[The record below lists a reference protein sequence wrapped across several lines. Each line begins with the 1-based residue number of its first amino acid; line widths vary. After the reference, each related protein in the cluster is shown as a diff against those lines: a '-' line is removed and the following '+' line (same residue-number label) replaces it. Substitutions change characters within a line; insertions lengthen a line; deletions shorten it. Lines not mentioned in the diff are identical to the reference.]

1 MNKVLDITP
10 LRSFVAVSDC
20 GGFQRAAATLF
31 LSQAAVSQHVRR
43 LETALGRPLVQRQ
56 GRGSTFTADGE
67 KLLEQARQILEA
79 HDQALLS
86 FDVDMDHNLRVGS
99 TEHAADRVLPRLRQ
113 ALIEHMPD
121 RDVHFRVDRGAHLR
135 DELSKGRLDLALL
148 FGPADETEASSVGEL
163 ELTWYASPDWSHS
176 PGRTVPIVAFDN
188 PCAIRSRAME
198 TLDAHGIP
206 ADVTCE
212 APHLL
217 GVLAAVRAGI
227 GIALMATQTQ
237 PPEGL
242 VQVKSLPPVEP
253 IELFLWARQGFDR
266 DLSDGTA
273 RLLRDLSSTE
283 GRRPAELLP
292 QAA

>member
-43 LETALGRPLVQRQ
+43 LETALGRPLVERL

-67 KLLEQARQILEA
+67 KLLQHARQILDA
-79 HDQALLS
+79 HDQTLLS
-86 FDVDMDHNLRVGS
+86 FDVETGRNLRVGS

-113 ALIEHMPD
+113 ALIEHMPG
-121 RDVHFRVDRGAHLR
+121 RELHFRVDRGAHLR
-135 DELSKGRLDLALL
+135 DELSKGRLDMALL
-148 FGPADETEASSVGEL
+148 FGPAEDSEAQPVGEL
-163 ELTWYASPDWSHS
+163 PLTWYGAPDWAHS
-176 PGRTVPIVAFDN
+176 PGSPVPIVAFDN
-188 PCAIRSRAME
+188 PCAIRARATE
-198 TLDAHGIP
+198 TLDANGID

-217 GVLAAVRAGI
+217 GVQAAVRAGI
-227 GIALMATQTQ
+227 GVALMATQAK

-242 VQVKSLPPVEP
+242 VHVRSLPAAEP
-253 IELFLWARQGFDR
+253 IELFLWARKGFDR
-266 DLSDGTA
+266 ALSDGTA
-273 RLLRDLSSTE
+273 RLLRGLSSTE
-283 GRRPAELLP
+283 PARPAKLLP

>member
-1 MNKVLDITP
+1 
-10 LRSFVAVSDC
+10 
-20 GGFQRAAATLF
+20 
-31 LSQAAVSQHVRR
+31 
-43 LETALGRPLVQRQ
+43 
-56 GRGSTFTADGE
+56 
-67 KLLEQARQILEA
+67 
-79 HDQALLS
+79 
-86 FDVDMDHNLRVGS
+86 
-99 TEHAADRVLPRLRQ
+99 
-113 ALIEHMPD
+113 
-121 RDVHFRVDRGAHLR
+121 
-135 DELSKGRLDLALL
+135 
-148 FGPADETEASSVGEL
+148 
-163 ELTWYASPDWSHS
+163 
-176 PGRTVPIVAFDN
+176 
-188 PCAIRSRAME
+188 
-198 TLDAHGIP
+198 
-206 ADVTCE
+206 VTCE